1 MAGRLSL
8 DHLFVLVE
16 PGAPERVALER
27 EGLREG
33 FRRRHP
39 GQGTANVCFCFD
51 NAYLELLWEEDR
63 EEIASPVV
71 ARTRLAERAAW
82 RRTGASPFG
91 VAVRA
96 DPPGAPLP
104 FATWDYRPPYL
115 PEGAV
120 IDVALASDD
129 PRLPLIFRS
138 PGASRPDA
146 WTDGRAG
153 ARQRPAGPAEIAGV
167 HVELSPGVRADAALL
182 SLQEAGVLSIGEGG
196 AGARMVVTFSQV
208 GGGSP
213 RRLSFPD
220 FTWVG
225 A

>member
-1 MAGRLSL
+1 MDGSLAL

-27 EGLREG
+27 EGLRES

-63 EEIASPVV
+63 EEIASPAV
-71 ARTRLAERAAW
+71 APTRLAERAAW

-91 VAVRA
+91 VAVRSE
-96 DPPGAPLP
+96 PPGAPLP

-115 PEGAV
+115 PEGVA

-129 PRLPLIFRS
+129 PRQPLVFRP

-153 ARQRPAGPAEIAGV
+153 ARQRPAGLAAIAGV
-167 HVELSPGVRADAALL
+167 HIELQPGVRADAALL
-182 SLQEAGVLSIGEGG
+182 RLQEVGMLSLGEGG
-196 AGARMVVTFSQV
+196 AGPRMVVTISRAS
-208 GGGSP
+208 GGP
-213 RRLSFPD
+213 HLRLCLPD
-220 FTWVG
+220 FTWAG